1 MKKITE
7 KSIIQGRG
15 KSMLKVYNTLTR
27 QKEEFVPLEEGKVK
41 MYVCGP
47 TVYNY
52 IHIGNARST
61 VAFDTVRRY
70 LEYKG
75 FDVNYVSNFTDVDD
89 KIIRTAKELNITAP
103 EVAQRFIDAYY
114 EDTAAL
120 GVAKAT
126 NNPRVMDSMPDI
138 VEFVQ
143 ALIEKEYAYESM
155 GDVYFRTRKFK
166 DYGKLSDMSID
177 DLEVGASN
185 RLEDE
190 ENKKKEDPLD
200 FALWK
205 AAKADEI
212 SWDSPWGKGRPGWH
226 IECSV
231 MATKYLGDTIDI
243 HAGGQDLAF
252 PHHENEIAQSEAKT
266 GHPFAH
272 YWMHNGF
279 VTMDNEKMS
288 KSLGNF
294 VLVHDIIKQVDPQIL
309 RFFMATTQYRRP
321 ISYSMTTIEEA
332 KNNLAKLRNA
342 YENVGHR
349 LKDAVESIGT
359 DEEKLAQ
366 LEQFKQDFIREMDD
380 DFNAANGITVVYE
393 LAKTMNIYSEQAEV
407 SKVVLEAMRELMS
420 ELLQVFGITFEE
432 ETLLDEK
439 IEQLI
444 VERNEARAAK
454 NFQRSDEIRD
464 LLKAEGIILDDTP
477 QGTRWKRG

>member
-1 MKKITE
+1 
-7 KSIIQGRG
+7 
-15 KSMLKVYNTLTR
+15 MLKIYNTLTR
-27 QKEEFVPLEEGKVK
+27 QKEKFVPLEEGKVK

-126 NNPRVMDSMPDI
+126 KNPRVMDSMPDI
-138 VEFVQ
+138 VEFIQ

-321 ISYSMTTIEEA
+321 ISYSMATIEEA

-359 DEEKLAQ
+359 DDEKLAQ
-366 LEQFKQDFIREMDD
+366 LEQFKQEFIHEMDD

-477 QGTRWKRG
+477 QGTRWRRG